1 MENIGLIYIL
11 INPAMP
17 GLVKIGKTSR
27 KEVKQRM
34 FELYTTGVPV
44 PFECAHAARV
54 NDPDQVEAALHT
66 AFAPNRVNAK
76 REFFK
81 IEPAQAIAILKLL
94 EVSDDTKEVAGEPEL
109 VDSAS
114 IEAAEALRKKRPNMN
129 FDEMGILQ
137 GSILVCNRNG
147 EQVIVHSPR
156 TILYKE
162 QETSLT
168 AATREILGLEYNVA
182 PGPYWTYNG
191 RLLRDLYNETY
202 LREE

>member
-1 MENIGLIYIL
+1 MEQGLIYVL
-11 INPAMP
+11 TNPAMP

-34 FELYTTGVPV
+34 FELYSTGVPV

-54 NDPDQVEAALHT
+54 NDPDKVEVALHT
-66 AFAPNRVNAK
+66 AFAPNRINAR

-94 EVSDDTKEVAGEPEL
+94 EIADDTSEVAKEPEL
-109 VDSAS
+109 VDSTS
-114 IEAAEALRKKRPNMN
+114 IDAAEALRTKRPNMN
-129 FDEMGILQ
+129 FEEMGITV
-137 GSILVCNRNG
+137 GSVLVCARNG
-147 EQVIVHSPR
+147 EEVIVNSPR
-156 TILYKE
+156 TILFKGE
-162 QETSLT
+162 ESSLT

-182 PGPYWTYNG
+182 PGPYWTFNG
-191 RLLRDLYNETY
+191 KLLRDIYNETY